1 MLIMIFLTVYADRTM
16 RRIAILDHI
25 EHSLLVEDINEQEL
39 EEKYNGEEEKY
50 IEDNYSFA
58 GEYSW
63 EWITDTEYYPEGQS
77 EPVDV
82 EFTDWV

>member
-1 MLIMIFLTVYADRTM
+1 MIFLTVYADRTM

-50 IEDNYSFA
+50 IEDNYSFK

-63 EWITDTEYYPEGQS
+63 EWITDTEYYPQGQS

>member
-16 RRIAILDHI
+16 RRIAIIDHCDHELFI
-25 EHSLLVEDINEQEL
+25 EDINEQEL
-39 EEKYNGEEEKY
+39 EEKYGGEEEKY

-77 EPVDV
+77 DPVEV